1 MTTSARAFSDS
12 HSQLIQRGE
21 VELREGLPVGGG
33 YAADPSPLLHGSGVG
48 ADLAGDGGRST
59 SVDDD
64 LVMGSH
70 DVDGYITYPKA
81 VNVSGRLNTRSLGI
95 FYAMSERHDRLRQ
108 ARIAAGFKTQAE
120 AVRRFGWNPNTYKSN
135 ENGNAPF
142 SFDQGRE
149 YARAFKVNPE
159 WLYAA
164 SGPMRA
170 GDGMVPIIG
179 RVGADTEGRVVRT
192 LTQAANDLAPAPTG
206 GTSKSVALEVD
217 GHSMRGF
224 ADDGA
229 LVYFENQHT
238 PPTEDMLGEVVVLQI
253 ATGEHDADDEDVLV
267 KRLLRGSRD
276 GLYDLESIVG
286 PTMRDVQVRWAAE
299 IIQIIPPKQAR
310 RLIRRGYA

>member
-1 MTTSARAFSDS
+1 MD
-12 HSQLIQRGE
+12 
-21 VELREGLPVGGG
+21 
-33 YAADPSPLLHGSGVG
+33 
-48 ADLAGDGGRST
+48 
-59 SVDDD
+59 
-64 LVMGSH
+64 
-70 DVDGYITYPKA
+70 
-81 VNVSGRLNTRSLGI
+81 
-95 FYAMSERHDRLRQ
+95 ERHDRLRQ

-142 SFDQGRE
+142 GFDQGRE
-149 YARAFKVNPE
+149 YARAYKVNPE

-164 SGPMRA
+164 SGPMKA
-170 GDGMVPIIG
+170 DDNLVPIIG

-192 LTQAANDLAPAPTG
+192 LAQAANDMAPAPTG
-206 GTSKSVALEVD
+206 ATSKSVALEVD

-267 KRLLRGSRD
+267 KRLLRGSRE

-286 PTMRDVQVRWAAE
+286 PTLRDVQIRWAAE
-299 IIQIIPPKQAR
+299 ITQIIPPTIWLRAVFSFITRPTSNTPISRRTRTSPVTALTATSANWAPVECIEYLSISSGSGAFSSTSTASRPAR
-310 RLIRRGYA
+310 DRIEA

>member
-1 MTTSARAFSDS
+1 MD
-12 HSQLIQRGE
+12 
-21 VELREGLPVGGG
+21 
-33 YAADPSPLLHGSGVG
+33 
-48 ADLAGDGGRST
+48 
-59 SVDDD
+59 
-64 LVMGSH
+64 
-70 DVDGYITYPKA
+70 
-81 VNVSGRLNTRSLGI
+81 
-95 FYAMSERHDRLRQ
+95 ERHDRLRQ

-142 SFDQGRE
+142 GFDQGRE
-149 YARAFKVNPE
+149 YARAYKVNPE

-164 SGPMRA
+164 SGPMKA
-170 GDGMVPIIG
+170 DDNLVPIIG

-192 LTQAANDLAPAPTG
+192 LAQAANDMAPAPTG
-206 GTSKSVALEVD
+206 ATSKSVALEVD

-253 ATGEHDADDEDVLV
+253 ATGEHDSDDEDVLV
-267 KRLLRGSRD
+267 KRLLRGSRE

-286 PTMRDVQVRWAAE
+286 PTLRDVQIRWAAE
-299 IIQIIPPKQAR
+299 ITQIIPPKQAR

>member
-1 MTTSARAFSDS
+1 M
-12 HSQLIQRGE
+12 
-21 VELREGLPVGGG
+21 PVNG
-33 YAADPSPLLHGSGVG
+33 
-48 ADLAGDGGRST
+48 
-59 SVDDD
+59 
-64 LVMGSH
+64 
-70 DVDGYITYPKA
+70 
-81 VNVSGRLNTRSLGI
+81 SGRLNTLQAGMFS
-95 FYAMSERHDRLRQ
+95 AMDERHDRLRQ

-142 SFDQGRE
+142 GFDQGRE
-149 YARAFKVNPE
+149 YARAYKVNPE

-164 SGPMRA
+164 SGPMKA
-170 GDGMVPIIG
+170 DDNLVPIIG
-179 RVGADTEGRVVRT
+179 RVGADTEGRVIRT
-192 LTQAANDLAPAPTG
+192 LAQVANDMAPAPTG
-206 GTSKSVALEVD
+206 ATTKSVALEVD

-238 PPTEDMLGEVVVLQI
+238 PPTEDMLGEVVVVQI
-253 ATGEHDADDEDVLV
+253 ATGEHESDDEDVLV

-286 PTMRDVQVRWAAE
+286 PTLRDVQVRWAAE